1 MVRSSYYLL
10 VTTYDY
16 LLQLVPPDGAFYA
29 ADEVVLG
36 PGPMFHIYPL
46 TVGLLFHL
54 WRGTPYALEP

>member
-1 MVRSSYYLL
+1 MVISSFYYSLL
-10 VTTYDY
+10 TYYY

>member
-1 MVRSSYYLL
+1 MAVSSFYYSLL
-10 VTTYDY
+10 TYL